1 MFFVEVFYT
10 ILLRA
15 IFTFIKT
22 LNYCFM
28 RHTLFKFLALFC
40 LAFTSAQNVDVSGTI
55 QDESGIPIPGV
66 NIIVKNTT
74 KGSVSD
80 FDGNFTVTGV
90 EIGSTL
96 TFSYIGYIT
105 QELVVKDKSNLSIT
119 LAEDVAKLDEV
130 VVIGYGTQ
138 TKKEITGAVSV
149 VSSETIEK
157 LKPTRIEQAL
167 QGQVAGVN
175 VTANSGSPGA
185 GATINIRGVSTN
197 GDSRPLILVDGNVIE
212 DLSVINPADI
222 ESMNILKDAT
232 AGIYGVRAANGVILI
247 TTKTGRK
254 DMPLTIEYNA
264 YAGFQET
271 TRKMSVLNATE
282 YALIVNE
289 AFAAGGSTP
298 PYTDISG
305 LGKGTDWQDVIFQS
319 APIQSHNISFRA
331 GKGKSSYSYSGS
343 FLTQDG
349 IVGGSKSNFT
359 RFTNSLAYNLDFL
372 ENFKF
377 KSGLT
382 LTRQNSK
389 GLPEN
394 ALGSVLFNALNMA
407 PTFTVYDENG
417 DFTLAEGLGG
427 EVINPL
433 AQIENTYNRN
443 KVMKLNGFAGLSYN
457 FLEHFTAEANIQF
470 NYAEVS
476 NFSFDPIDYYGV
488 GKVFNTLK
496 SGVFEGFNI
505 FRDYTFDGFIKYENT
520 FNDTHKLNVLLGT
533 SVFKTTG
540 MFSGATASDIKN
552 NDIAFASVA
561 EASDPQDIYKE
572 LGRNPTFDARL
583 LSYFSRVQYDYK
595 GKYLFSAVVRRDGST
610 KFGPENK
617 FGIFPSGSIGW
628 VASDEAFLKDSNF
641 MNFLKVR
648 ASYGILGNDR
658 IGDYRFVS
666 LLTGEGTY
674 FFGGND
680 RENEYFGKASGPI
693 SNPQIK
699 WEKQKTLDVGL
710 DMRFLNNKIDLTTD
724 YFKRR
729 TEDLLVSPDISGLLG
744 TGAPP
749 FVNAGIVEN
758 TGIEFAIG
766 YSDNLSENFKFSIK
780 YNVTAI
786 KNEVISVSGEGEYL
800 EGGGFGISQPAIS
813 RMEAGYPLGYFVGFQ
828 TAGIFQ
834 NQSEI
839 DNAAVGEVAPQPG
852 DFRFVDQLTVP
863 IYDPETNEIIRYEAD
878 GVINLDDRVNL
889 GNPLPAATMGL
900 NISFD
905 YKKWDFAAYAFASLG
920 NEIVRNYER
929 NQQAVN
935 KPSWY
940 LDRWTGE
947 GTTNTAPR
955 VSIGPSSN
963 TVFSDFYV
971 EDGSFVRLQNAQ
983 LGYTFSNDS
992 GDSKLKSFRIY
1003 LSGSNLFTLT
1013 KYNGYD
1019 PTAGTGAPI
1028 GGGIDQGFYPSAR
1041 TYLLGVN
1048 VKF

>member
-1 MFFVEVFYT
+1 
-10 ILLRA
+10 
-15 IFTFIKT
+15 
-22 LNYCFM
+22 M
-28 RHTLFKFLALFC
+28 RHTLFKILALFFV
-40 LAFTSAQNVDVSGTI
+40 AYTSAQNIDISGTI

-66 NIIVKNTT
+66 NILVKNTT

-90 EIGSTL
+90 DIGSTL
-96 TFSYIGYIT
+96 TFSYVGYIT
-105 QELVVKDKSNLSIT
+105 KEMIVANANSLTIT
-119 LAEDVAKLDEV
+119 LQEDVAKLDEV

-149 VSSETIEK
+149 ISTETIEK

-175 VTANSGSPGA
+175 ITSNSGSPGA
-185 GATINIRGVSTN
+185 GATISIRGVSTN
-197 GDSRPLILVDGNVIE
+197 GDSRPLILVDGNVVE
-212 DLSVINPADI
+212 DLSVINPSDI

-254 DMPLTIEYNA
+254 EMPLTIEYNA
-264 YAGFQET
+264 YTGFQET
-271 TRKMSVLNATE
+271 TRKMPVLNATE
-282 YALIVNE
+282 YAIIVNE

-298 PYTDISG
+298 PFSDISG
-305 LGKGTDWQDVIFQS
+305 LGKGTDWQDVIFQT
-319 APIQSHNISFRA
+319 APIQNHNISFKG
-331 GKGKSSYSYSGS
+331 GKEKSSYSYSGS

-349 IVGGSKSNFT
+349 IVGGNKSNFT
-359 RFTNSLAYNLDFL
+359 RFTNSLSYNLDFL
-372 ENFKF
+372 ENFKL
-377 KSGLT
+377 KSGIT
-382 LTRQNSK
+382 LTRTNSK

-394 ALGSVLFNALNMA
+394 TLGSVLFNALNMA
-407 PTFTVYDENG
+407 PTFSVRDENR

-427 EVINPL
+427 EVINPV

-457 FLEHFTAEANIQF
+457 FLSHFTAEANIQF
-470 NYAEVS
+470 NYSEVS
-476 NFSFDPIDYYGV
+476 NFSFDPIDFYGV
-488 GKVFNTLK
+488 GKVFNTVR

-505 FRDYTFDGFIKYENT
+505 FRDYTFDGFIKYDNT
-520 FNDTHKLNVLLGT
+520 FNDIHKLNVVLGT

-540 MFSGATASDIKN
+540 MFSGETAKDIKDN
-552 NDIAFASVA
+552 NVANASV
-561 EASDPQDIYKE
+561 EQGFERLNIYQE
-572 LGRNPTFDARL
+572 LGRNPTFDGRL
-583 LSYFSRVQYDYK
+583 LSYFSRLQYDYK
-595 GKYLFSAVVRRDGST
+595 GKYLLSAVIRRDGST
-610 KFGPENK
+610 RFGPGNK
-617 FGIFPSGSIGW
+617 FGYFPSGSVGW
-628 VASDEAFLKDSNF
+628 IVSDE
-641 MNFLKVR
+641 NFLKNSSLLNFLKLR

-666 LLTGEGTY
+666 LLNGEGTY

-693 SNPQIK
+693 ANPQIK
-699 WEKQKTLDVGL
+699 WEKQKTLDIGL
-710 DMRFLNNKIDLTTD
+710 DLRFLNNKIDITTD

-729 TEDLLVSPDISGLLG
+729 TEDLLVSPEISGLLG

-758 TGIEFAIG
+758 TGLEFAIG
-766 YSDNLSENFKFSIK
+766 YSDNLSENFKFNIR
-780 YNVTAI
+780 YNATTI
-786 KNEVISVSGEGEYL
+786 KNEVVSVSGEGEYL

-813 RMEAGYPLGYFVGFQ
+813 RMEAGYPMGYFIGYK
-828 TAGIFQ
+828 TDGIFQ

-839 DNAAVGEVAPQPG
+839 NNAAVGEVAPQPG
-852 DFRFVDQLTVP
+852 DLRFVDQ
-863 IYDPETNEIIRYEAD
+863 NND
-878 GVINLDDRVNL
+878 GVIDLEDRVNL

-905 YKKWDFAAYAFASLG
+905 YKNWDFAAYAFASIG

-929 NQQAVN
+929 NQQLVN

-947 GTTNTAPR
+947 GTSNTDPR
-955 VSIGPSSN
+955 VSIGTSAN

-983 LGYTFSNDS
+983 LGYTFNTASDNAYF
-992 GDSKLKSFRIY
+992 KKFRVY
-1003 LSGSNLFTLT
+1003 VSGSNLFTLT